1 MGIRICMLMSL
12 PSMNFRA
19 TSHLRPGSLIE
30 YQYYTD
36 ALGVK
41 EGRAFG
47 IIISIDWRPSHARSR
62 CLVLSR
68 EAGANSVD
76 IAKICRIIT
85 Y

>member
-1 MGIRICMLMSL
+1 ME
-12 PSMNFRA
+12 NQA
-19 TSHLRPGSLIE
+19 TTKLRPGSLVE

-41 EGRAFG
+41 EARAYG

-62 CLVLSR
+62 CRVLSR
-68 EAGANSVD
+68 EAGSNSVD
-76 IAKICRIIT
+76 IAHICRILS

>member
-1 MGIRICMLMSL
+1 MLMSL
-12 PSMNFRA
+12 PSMDFRA
-19 TSHLRPGSLIE
+19 TSKLRPGSLIE

-41 EGRAFG
+41 EARAFG

-68 EAGANSVD
+68 ETRSNTVD
-76 IAKICRIIT
+76 IAHICRILT